1 MEIRETLFTE
11 VTRVENRA
19 DRSRLSVVG
28 ADSFFEA
35 RDFVNFQRSGEGR
48 ESPCWVL
55 IDCVACVADRQ
66 NRQYRTIPGIS

>member
-1 MEIRETLFTE
+1 M
-11 VTRVENRA
+11 ENRA

-48 ESPCWVL
+48 ESVRKSPFLV
-55 IDCVACVADRQ
+55 V
-66 NRQYRTIPGIS
+66 Y